1 MLYKMK
7 LHNEPFLAVKS
18 NSKTIEMRL
27 NDEKRKNIKKGDK
40 IEFTNTSTNS
50 VYYVE
55 VEDVYKYQSFDELYQ
70 NHNKVQLGYKENE
83 IASPADML
91 LYYSKE
97 DITKY
102 GVLAIKIKP
111 DEYEN
116 DKVRRINN
124 TIDIVNEILELDIEK
139 INNK

>member
-27 NDEKRKNIKKGDK
+27 NDEKRKNIQKGDK

-55 VEDVYKYQSFDELYQ
+55 VEDVYKYPSFDELYQ

-83 IASPADML
+83 VASPDDML
-91 LYYSKE
+91 LYYSRD

-116 DKVRRINN
+116 DRVRRINN